1 MAGNGEGDPLVD
13 KSANNQQGTTRQAI
27 VSLLKT
33 RGAQHTGD
41 LAQALGITE
50 MGVRRHLS
58 SLEREGFIEQRAVR
72 QPMGRPVH
80 MFQLTPQAEQLFPSN
95 YNRLALDLLDELAR
109 DEHTTGLINKLF
121 EARRNKMLD
130 SYQVRMEGKSLPERA
145 AELAAIQD
153 ASGYMARLEAGAE
166 DEMLLHEHHCPI
178 AQVAGR
184 YQHACRCE
192 LELFQSLL
200 GAEAA
205 VERTECLAKGGG
217 KCTYRIT
224 KHKHAT

>member
-1 MAGNGEGDPLVD
+1 MAENGEGDPLVD
-13 KSANNQQGTTRQAI
+13 KSANNQHGTTRQAI

-33 RGAQHTGD
+33 RGAQHTGE

-58 SLEREGFIEQRAVR
+58 SLERDGFIQQRAVR

-80 MFQLTPQAEQLFPSN
+80 MYQLAPQAEQLFPSN
-95 YNRLALDLLDELAR
+95 YNRLALDLLDELAE
-109 DEHTTGLINKLF
+109 DEHTADLINKLF

-130 SYQVRMEGKSLPERA
+130 NYQAKMEGKSLPERA

-153 ASGYMARLEAGAE
+153 ASGYMACLEAVSEGE
-166 DEMLLHEHHCPI
+166 LLLHEHNCPI
-178 AQVAGR
+178 SQVASR
-184 YQHACRCE
+184 YQQACRCE

-200 GAEAA
+200 GADTA

-224 KHKHAT
+224 KHAT